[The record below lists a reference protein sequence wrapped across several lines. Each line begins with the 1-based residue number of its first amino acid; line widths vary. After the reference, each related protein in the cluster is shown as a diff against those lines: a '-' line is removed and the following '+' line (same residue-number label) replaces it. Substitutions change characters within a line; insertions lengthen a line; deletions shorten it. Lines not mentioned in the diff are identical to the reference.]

1 MTVIDDDERRKR
13 DELTL
18 LDDRDRSKIAAS
30 EFVRAQNRGRMA
42 DVDPAAEAAAAAEG
56 AAGPPRDVFTSPDFN
71 AVDFINRLFPDETH
85 LGGVDP
91 LIAKLRLRVRRVDD
105 EILSAVRSQS
115 TGGARAKA
123 DLENAQC
130 AIAELNARIAEIKA
144 KATQSEV
151 MVQETCQD
159 IKKLDYAKRH
169 LTGTI
174 TALRRLSMLVG
185 ALEQLEQMA
194 MRRQYRDSANL
205 LEAVNQLA
213 THFEGYND
221 IPKVASLQKKHAD
234 VRGSLRSHVIEDFH
248 TTWQPTV
255 IERDPGAAPR
265 LADACLV
272 VDALEPHVREELI
285 GNITNKEM
293 LNYATTF
300 DGSYGDHDAKL
311 ESTERRYAWI
321 KRNLKQKEEMWGV
334 FPERWKVP
342 QLLCMSLCKLTRTNL
357 ALLLDDDAGA
367 TEVPALLQA
376 LHRTIEFERDLDE
389 YFGVGKDGGGGGGG
403 GGANDG
409 GNAGDES
416 VHDDDDDDAYDG
428 EDGASAGEVR
438 AKYEA
443 RRKAKEISEQRGGR
457 ALPMDSAAAAVAK
470 ASFRGV
476 ISTCFEDHMGAY
488 VELEERQLLE
498 FVDQLVAEETWG
510 KRTPKEK
517 SILHNINN
525 QTRSVSLGG
534 AAAGEVLAS
543 AGQVFI
549 NIKKVFKRCSNLTR
563 GKPLL
568 ALHGVFSRV
577 LRKYAAGLRARA
589 EAAGKILND
598 VKKHPSG
605 SAGPDGDDALVD
617 EVKCLCL
624 IVNTAEYCN
633 ETVGPLAESMRRM
646 LDGAQLKEAVDA
658 SDAEDE
664 FAGCV
669 GGALTTMTL
678 GIEARAEL
686 ASGIAKVNWSALE
699 MVGDQSPYVDALTR
713 ALAAFVPTVKATVSA
728 NYFRFFCEKLA
739 GGVAPKLYRAT
750 FKCKRFS
757 DAGAQQFLLDL
768 HAVKTILIDLPTTQS
783 ADYEEDLSGRT
794 EKPTY
799 VVPPAYG
806 RAVTR
811 EMGKCEALVKVIL
824 SPHEGLGDTYRALL
838 PDGTP
843 GDFRA
848 VCELKGMKKAD
859 VSAAT
864 EATFGRAGAQANL
877 VAAGAVASSSSFAG
891 GGGASASASSFGHHA
906 RGSSGGS
913 GSGGGGGFGGGGG
926 ATGFG
931 GGGGGGGGGG
941 HPARTNSGG
950 SGAGNK
956 FGAMFKG
963 LSGGGSGSSL
973 NQMMDRAKD
982 MTQKAAVGMKE
993 MGEKAADGTRKLMQD
1008 SSGTPRR

>member
-713 ALAAFVPTVKATVSA
+713 ALAAFVPTVKATVSRELLSILLREA
-728 NYFRFFCEKLA
+728 RRRRRAQAVPRDVQVQALLGRGRAAVPA
-739 GGVAPKLYRAT
+739 GSPRGEDDPDRPSDDAVRGLRGGPLRADGEADLRRAPGVRK
-750 FKCKRFS
+750 S
-757 DAGAQQFLLDL
+757 GDARDGEVRGARES
-768 HAVKTILIDLPTTQS
+768 HPLPARGVGGHVQG
-783 ADYEEDLSGRT
+783 AASGRDPRGLPRGVRA
-794 EKPTY
+794 ERDEEGGRFRRDGGDVRSRGARRPIWSRRARWRLRRHSRAAAARRRPR
-799 VVPPAYG
+799 VV
-806 RAVTR
+806 
-811 EMGKCEALVKVIL
+811 
-824 SPHEGLGDTYRALL
+824 S
-838 PDGTP
+838 GT
-843 GDFRA
+843 
-848 VCELKGMKKAD
+848 
-859 VSAAT
+859 T
-864 EATFGRAGAQANL
+864 RAGAPGGAEAA
-877 VAAGAVASSSSFAG
+877 VAEGSAAAAARPGSAAAAAAAAAAGITRGPTLAAP
-891 GGGASASASSFGHHA
+891 A
-906 RGSSGGS
+906 RGINSARCLRAS
-913 GSGGGGGFGGGGG
+913 
-926 ATGFG
+926 
-931 GGGGGGGGGG
+931 
-941 HPARTNSGG
+941 PA
-950 SGAGNK
+950 
-956 FGAMFKG
+956 
-963 LSGGGSGSSL
+963 
-973 NQMMDRAKD
+973 
-982 MTQKAAVGMKE
+982 AAAEAV
-993 MGEKAADGTRKLMQD
+993 
-1008 SSGTPRR
+1008 